1 MFFVKGEHH
10 ELTSIVLVLLLL
22 SSQKLVQAVT
32 SIQPNRSVPALMQ
45 NRSNIYHIKL
55 HGIVD

>member
-32 SIQPNRSVPALMQ
+32 SIQRLFSVVFVQ
-45 NRSNIYHIKL
+45 SL
-55 HGIVD
+55 HGLQLPAGTIS